1 VCLSRR
7 RPRVRVSS
15 LPPFSKGM
23 ANSALPYT
31 IENDF
36 TIAFQ
41 YPGGNNIF
49 PFLSFAL
56 SFFKEEKLCGKH

>member
-1 VCLSRR
+1 
-7 RPRVRVSS
+7 
-15 LPPFSKGM
+15 M

-31 IENDF
+31 IKNDF

-41 YPGGNNIF
+41 YPGRNNIF

-56 SFFKEEKLCGKH
+56 SFFKAEKLCGKH